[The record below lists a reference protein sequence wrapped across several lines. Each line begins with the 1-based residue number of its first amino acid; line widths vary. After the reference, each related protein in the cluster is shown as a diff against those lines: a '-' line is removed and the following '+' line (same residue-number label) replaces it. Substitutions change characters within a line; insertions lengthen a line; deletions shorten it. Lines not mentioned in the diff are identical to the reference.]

1 MPTCRCCYLTKEGV
15 QALGWEDTT
24 TIYHYHGKSH
34 KEQLIVVACAVLR
47 VGHHAPASL
56 LLGK

>member
-1 MPTCRCCYLTKEGV
+1 MPLLLPNQRRSPGPG
-15 QALGWEDTT
+15 LGGH
-24 TIYHYHGKSH
+24 HYHSDGKSH
-34 KEQLIVVACAVLR
+34 KEQLFVVACAVLR